1 VKLHEKFQVEVT
13 GKIPR
18 GKSQEIL
25 GRSHMKNS
33 KSDSQERIQRAESAT
48 ITHLQTLDPARQ

>member
-1 VKLHEKFQVEVT
+1 VKLHENFQVEVT

-18 GKSQEIL
+18 GKSQEIPE
-25 GRSHMKNS
+25 RSHMKNS
-33 KSDSQERIQRAESAT
+33 KTDSQEKIQHAESAA